1 MDEYRKEE
9 IDAKL
14 AQIDIAIAAFLAV
27 ADAPFFEGSGMR
39 EAAEKIR
46 ELQAKNDRAPRS

>member
-14 AQIDIAIAAFLAV
+14 AQLEIAIEAFLAI

-39 EAAEKIR
+39 QAAEKIR
-46 ELQAKNDRAPRS
+46 ALQAKDDSDPRS

>member
-14 AQIDIAIAAFLAV
+14 AQLDIAIEAFLAI
-27 ADAPFFEGSGMR
+27 ADAPFFDGSGMR

-46 ELQAKNDRAPRS
+46 ALKAKNDRDPSS